1 MESHHL
7 NRFELLMDVCV
18 SILIEPDF
26 FLLAYYITAG
36 IAAAAAV

>member
-1 MESHHL
+1 M
-7 NRFELLMDVCV
+7 CV

-36 IAAAAAV
+36 IAAAAAAV